1 MVSFHLPHSYSYHQ
15 NRIILRVCLFSWSFI
30 CIFFNY
36 RYERKRSNWIF
47 KENNLLISWL
57 TTEILWQLASSAT
70 PIISAYFSSGPFITL
85 SSWVWPRPR
94 DWIEWSK
101 IDGKVFSKLSY
112 KKKVTSVLS
121 DLVCSFAHSLR
132 GDWAACHVFICA
144 IKRPSW

>member
-1 MVSFHLPHSYSYHQ
+1 MKEKDQIGFLKKIICLYHDWQ
-15 NRIILRVCLFSWSFI
+15 Q
-30 CIFFNY
+30 
-36 RYERKRSNWIF
+36 RSCDR
-47 KENNLLISWL
+47 
-57 TTEILWQLASSAT
+57 LASSAT